1 MCFNIKKFI
10 IFSDLFHTGVSS
22 KCPSTTY
29 QGSPHPDVNETNMQM
44 ESVGCLVSNIS
55 WDGEVPDKMES
66 PCKETPQVSA
76 TYLDV
81 VRNPLETRLSM
92 FGVRL
97 LREGP

>member
-1 MCFNIKKFI
+1 
-10 IFSDLFHTGVSS
+10 
-22 KCPSTTY
+22 
-29 QGSPHPDVNETNMQM
+29 MQM

-55 WDGEVPDKMES
+55 WDGEVPDEKES

-81 VRNPLETRLSM
+81 VRNPSETRLSM

-97 LREGP
+97 LRESP